1 MSRVNGSHHVAAL
14 LAALLDDVRAAHG
27 RRLDLRVSHLR
38 VLDACPPDGAGVGD
52 LAARLGMTAQ
62 GCGQL
67 VNRLVDSGHVE
78 VRRDPDDGRARRV
91 LRTAAGDRALT
102 EFEQALVEVETAW
115 SARVGAGRYAAFRE
129 VLTELGAGG

>member
-1 MSRVNGSHHVAAL
+1 MSWVNGSPHVATL

-38 VLDACPPDGAGVGD
+38 VLDACPADGAVVGD

-78 VRRDPDDGRARRV
+78 VRRDPDDARTRRV
-91 LRTAAGDRALT
+91 VRTGVGDEAL
-102 EFEQALVEVETAW
+102 EHFEQALVEVEAAW
-115 SARVGAGRYAAFRE
+115 SARVGAERYTVFRE
-129 VLTELGAGG
+129 VLAELGAER

>member
-1 MSRVNGSHHVAAL
+1 MSRVNGDPHVAAL

-38 VLDACPPDGAGVGD
+38 VLGACPVEGAGVGD

-67 VNRLVDSGHVE
+67 VGRLVDSGHVE

-91 LRTAAGDRALT
+91 VRTPAGDDALT
-102 EFEQALVEVETAW
+102 RFGEALVEVEAAW
-115 SARVGAGRYAAFRE
+115 AARVGEDRYRAFRA
-129 VLTELGAGG
+129 VLGELGGS